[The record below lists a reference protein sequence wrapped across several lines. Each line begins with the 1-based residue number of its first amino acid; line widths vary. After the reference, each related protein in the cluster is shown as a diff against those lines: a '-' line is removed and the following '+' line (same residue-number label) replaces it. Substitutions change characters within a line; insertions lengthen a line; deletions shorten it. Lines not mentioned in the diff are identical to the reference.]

1 MKVLEWVKNTAFG
14 GGNALQ
20 KLRNADYSGQ
30 IDAIDKVQAVIE
42 FNMDGTIIKANDN
55 FLNAMGYTAQ
65 EVNGQ
70 HHSMFV
76 EPDFKNSPEY
86 RQFWERLN
94 RGEYESAE
102 YKRLGKDGK
111 EVWIQASYNPI
122 MDLNGKPFKVVK
134 YATDVTEQKLRN
146 ADYAG
151 QIDAIG
157 KAQAVI
163 EFNMDGTIIA
173 ANANFLGVM
182 GYTAQ
187 EVNGQHHSM
196 FVEPGFKNSA
206 EYRQF
211 WERLNRGEYESA
223 EYKRLGK
230 DGKEVWIQASYNPI
244 MDLNGKPFKVVK
256 YATDVTEQ
264 KLRNADYAGQI
275 DAIGKAQAVIEFNMD
290 GTIIAA
296 NANFLGVMGYTAQE
310 VNGQHHSMFVEPG
323 FKNSAEYRQFWERL
337 NRGEYESAE
346 YKRLGKDG
354 KEVWIQASYNPI
366 MDLNGKPF
374 KVVKYAT
381 DVTEQKLRNA
391 DYAGQIDAIG
401 KAQAVIEF
409 NMDGTIIAANV
420 NFLGAMGYTALEV
433 NGQHH
438 SMFVEPDF
446 KNSVEYHQFW
456 EKLNRGEYESA
467 EYKRLGKGGKEV
479 WIQASYNPI
488 MDLNGKPFKVVKYA
502 TDVTEQKLR
511 NADYA
516 GQIEAI
522 GKSQAVIEFQMD
534 GTIIQANENFLN
546 TMGYRADEVKGQ
558 HHSMF
563 ADVEYKNSN
572 DYRQFWEMLNRGEY
586 QAAEYKR
593 IGKGGKVVWIQ
604 ASYNPIMDLN
614 GKPFKVVKYATDI
627 TGRKNAIN
635 EVKRVLLLLAE
646 GDLTASIEEEF
657 EGEFK
662 ELGDAIN
669 SFVGELS
676 DTISQISSAATTI
689 NDAST
694 EIAQGNADLSSRT
707 EQQASSLEETAS
719 SMEELTGTVRLNSEN
734 ANQANSLASE
744 ASAVAIEGGHII
756 GKVVDTMSSINES
769 ANKISDI
776 IGVIDGIAFQTNILA
791 LNAAVEAAR
800 AGEQGRGF
808 AVVASEVRTLAQR
821 SANAAKDIKEL
832 ISDSVSKIENG
843 NVLVNQSGDTM
854 EKVVTSIKRVN
865 DIMSEIAAA
874 SAEQATG
881 IDEVGKAITQM
892 DEVTQQNAALVEEA
906 AAAAESLQSQA
917 VQLTDRVAS
926 FKMED
931 SLQEHQ
937 HTAAPRKS
945 LSAPTP
951 KATKTKRRAPVAQRK
966 IKTALPQ
973 EDEWE
978 NF

>member
-76 EPDFKNSPEY
+76 EPDFKNSP
-86 RQFWERLN
+86 
-94 RGEYESAE
+94 
-102 YKRLGKDGK
+102 
-111 EVWIQASYNPI
+111 
-122 MDLNGKPFKVVK
+122 
-134 YATDVTEQKLRN
+134 
-146 ADYAG
+146 
-151 QIDAIG
+151 
-157 KAQAVI
+157 
-163 EFNMDGTIIA
+163 
-173 ANANFLGVM
+173 
-182 GYTAQ
+182 
-187 EVNGQHHSM
+187 
-196 FVEPGFKNSA
+196 

>member
-1 MKVLEWVKNTAFG
+1 MKVSEWFKNTAFSSEDAIQTLRNSQSLESSSTAFMMADVDLNIIYANKSVMTLLTNLEKDIQQALPNFSANNLMGQNIDIFHKNPAHQRGMLAGLKETHSSSIIVGKLNFKLTLSPLFDHQNNNIGTVVEWLDQTDLIIKAGMLDALDRSQAVIEFTSEGIIKSANENFLKTVGYSLEEVQGQHHQMFVEESYRNSPEYAAFWRELNKGEFSSGEYKRIAKG
-14 GGNALQ
+14 GREVWLLASYNPIVNTAGNVTGVVKYATDVTEQ
-20 KLRNADYSGQ
+20 KLRNADFSGQ
-30 IDAIDKVQAVIE
+30 LEAIGKSQAVIE
-42 FNMDGTIIKANDN
+42 FNMDGTIIQANDN
-55 FLNAMGYTAQ
+55 FLNTLGYQA
-65 EVNGQ
+65 EEIKGQ
-70 HHSMFV
+70 HHSMFADA
-76 EPDFKNSPEY
+76 EYKNSSEY
-86 RQFWERLN
+86 RQFWEKLN
-94 RGEYESAE
+94 RGEYEAGE
-102 YKRLGKDGK
+102 FKRIGKGGK
-111 EVWIQASYNPI
+111 EIWIQASYNPI

-134 YATDVTEQKLRN
+134 YATDVTEQKLSN
-146 ADYAG
+146 AD
-151 QIDAIG
+151 
-157 KAQAVI
+157 
-163 EFNMDGTIIA
+163 F
-173 ANANFLGVM
+173 
-182 GYTAQ
+182 
-187 EVNGQHHSM
+187 S
-196 FVEPGFKNSA
+196 
-206 EYRQF
+206 
-211 WERLNRGEYESA
+211 
-223 EYKRLGK
+223 
-230 DGKEVWIQASYNPI
+230 
-244 MDLNGKPFKVVK
+244 
-256 YATDVTEQ
+256 
-264 KLRNADYAGQI
+264 
-275 DAIGKAQAVIEFNMD
+275 
-290 GTIIAA
+290 
-296 NANFLGVMGYTAQE
+296 
-310 VNGQHHSMFVEPG
+310 
-323 FKNSAEYRQFWERL
+323 
-337 NRGEYESAE
+337 
-346 YKRLGKDG
+346 
-354 KEVWIQASYNPI
+354 
-366 MDLNGKPF
+366 
-374 KVVKYAT
+374 
-381 DVTEQKLRNA
+381 
-391 DYAGQIDAIG
+391 
-401 KAQAVIEF
+401 
-409 NMDGTIIAANV
+409 
-420 NFLGAMGYTALEV
+420 
-433 NGQHH
+433 
-438 SMFVEPDF
+438 
-446 KNSVEYHQFW
+446 
-456 EKLNRGEYESA
+456 
-467 EYKRLGKGGKEV
+467 
-479 WIQASYNPI
+479 
-488 MDLNGKPFKVVKYA
+488 
-502 TDVTEQKLR
+502 
-511 NADYA
+511 

-522 GKSQAVIEFQMD
+522 GKSQAVIEFNMD
-534 GTIIQANENFLN
+534 GTIIKANDNFLN

-593 IGKGGKVVWIQ
+593 IGKGGKIVWIQ

-669 SFVGELS
+669 GFVGQLS

-744 ASAVAIEGGHII
+744 ASTVAIEGGNII
-756 GKVVDTMSSINES
+756 GKVVETMSSINES

-926 FKMED
+926 FKLDD
-931 SLQEHQ
+931 SQQEYQ
-937 HTAAPRKS
+937 QTATPRKALNS
-945 LSAPTP
+945 PVPRASKP
-951 KATKTKRRAPVAQRK
+951 KKMAPVAQKK
-966 IKTALPQ
+966 INTASPQ
-973 EDEWE
+973 DDEWE